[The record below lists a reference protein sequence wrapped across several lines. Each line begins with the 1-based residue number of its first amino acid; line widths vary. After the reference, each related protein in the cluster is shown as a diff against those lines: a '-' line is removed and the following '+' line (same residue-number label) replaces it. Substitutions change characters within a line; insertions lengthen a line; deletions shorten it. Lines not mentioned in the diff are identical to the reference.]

1 MFDLQSLYGVL
12 NMNEKQFKGTS
23 SLNSAL
29 TTANEK
35 FNLIPLSVVQH
46 RLELLPILSNQQQQQ
61 QQSSQ
66 IQHHQQTNLMNSARN
81 QV

>member
-1 MFDLQSLYGVL
+1 ML
-12 NMNEKQFKGTS
+12 NMNEKQFKGAS

-66 IQHHQQTNLMNSARN
+66 IQHHQQTNSARI
-81 QV
+81 QVNNINRFKSDFI